1 MIQQLHYIQHTKTSI
16 LLVEDA
22 YYERFINDCKQYP
35 HYLNLIPETLR
46 DSIHHL
52 NLIRD
57 LYFALR
63 TEQQF
68 LSNPNL
74 SMIYVLRYTLVT
86 ELSQLPKFQ
95 MLQAICKRTP
105 HVSLLIAIIVAT
117 TADEELAT
125 LVTDQSEAH
134 IQESFAFI
142 NQFPSLDILF
152 LYDEQGD
159 LQNTY
164 PKQLAKAQAVTAN
177 LFRSTIREQQQQFQK
192 RLQTIASFTQYYVS
206 LRK

>member
-1 MIQQLHYIQHTKTSI
+1 MIQQLQYIQHAKTSI

-22 YYERFINDCKQYP
+22 CYERFTNDCQQYP
-35 HYLNLIPETLR
+35 HYLHLIPETLH
-46 DSIHHL
+46 DSIHYF

-57 LYFALR
+57 LYFALH

-68 LSNPNL
+68 LSDPNL

-95 MLQAICKRTP
+95 MLQAICERTP
-105 HVSLLIAIIVAT
+105 HVALLIAIMIAT
-117 TADEELAT
+117 AAEEELLALIT
-125 LVTDQSEAH
+125 EQSDAH
-134 IQESFAFI
+134 FQESFAFI

-152 LYDEQGD
+152 LYDEQRD

-177 LFRSTIREQQQQFQK
+177 LFRSTIHEKQQLFQK
-192 RLQTIASFTQYYVS
+192 RFQNIATFAQYYTS